1 MITFD
6 TKKQIIMNIFDEK
19 TNFGPVAKMY
29 IKNWKKIALAVIGS
43 VILAGVLSLLLT
55 PRYQAK
61 TSFFIPFNTSYDQT
75 VDNPQFGFDVEA
87 DRLLQILSSDQL
99 KDSITLK
106 FDMANYYKIDTTEND
121 WRDKLSKKYEKYISA
136 GRTNAMSIVITAET
150 FDPQFSKEVVQYVLD
165 LSQRMRERM
174 LKTNSEV
181 VAKSFEKNYLTKL
194 AEVDSLR
201 SKIIQLRKSTSGN
214 TIALINSQILWEKGN
229 SSNVSPEIAVE
240 LETLSQKYI
249 FENKRLDELKGKY
262 ENAKIILER
271 PIPKFYMLD
280 KPTSHHTKTFPLIG
294 FNITVAFLGSL
305 IFMLV
310 GLYLKHVV
318 NSVRKEIST
327 NE

>member
-19 TNFGPVAKMY
+19 TNLGPVAKMY
-29 IKNWKKIALAVIGS
+29 LKNWKKIVVAVIGS
-43 VILAGVLSLLLT
+43 VILAGALSFLLT
-55 PRYQAK
+55 PRYQAR
-61 TSFFIPFNTSYDQT
+61 TSFFIPYNTSYDQT

-87 DRLLQILSSDQL
+87 DRLLQILNSDQL

-106 FDMANYYKIDTTEND
+106 FDMANYFKIDTAESD

-136 GRTNAMSIVITAET
+136 GRTNAMSIVIT
-150 FDPQFSKEVVQYVLD
+150 VQYVLD

-181 VAKSFEKNYLTKL
+181 VAKSFENNYLAKL

-201 SKIIQLRKSTSGN
+201 SKIIQLRKSASGN
-214 TIALINSQILWEKGN
+214 TVALMNAQILWEKGN
-229 SSNVSPEIAVE
+229 SNNVSPEIAVE
-240 LETLSQKYI
+240 IETLSQKYI

-280 KPTSHHTKTFPLIG
+280 KPTSYYTKTFPLIG

-305 IFMLV
+305 VLMLV

-318 NSVRKEIST
+318 NTVKKEIS
-327 NE
+327 NK

>member
-1 MITFD
+1 MITFG

-19 TNFGPVAKMY
+19 TNLGPVAKMY

-150 FDPQFSKEVVQYVLD
+150 FDPEFSKEVVQYVLD

>member
-1 MITFD
+1 MITFG

-19 TNFGPVAKMY
+19 TNLGPVAKMY
-29 IKNWKKIALAVIGS
+29 LKNWKKIALAVISS

-106 FDMANYYKIDTTEND
+106 FDMANYYKIDTTEAD

-136 GRTNAMSIVITAET
+136 GRTNAMSIVILAET
-150 FDPQFSKEVVQYVLD
+150 SDPQFSKELVQYVLD

-214 TIALINSQILWEKGN
+214 SIALINSQILWEKGN

-280 KPTSHHTKTFPLIG
+280 KPTSYHTKTFPLIG
-294 FNITVAFLGSL
+294 FNLTVAFLGSL

-327 NE
+327 KE